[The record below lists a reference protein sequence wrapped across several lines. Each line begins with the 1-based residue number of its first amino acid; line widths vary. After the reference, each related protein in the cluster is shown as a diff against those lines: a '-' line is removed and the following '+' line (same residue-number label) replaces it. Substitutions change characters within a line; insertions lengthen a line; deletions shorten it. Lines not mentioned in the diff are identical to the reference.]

1 MKLKNFFKAA
11 ALVIAGVMTCAV
23 LTACGSNSD
32 SSSSS
37 SKSEEKDGGKKF
49 VITLDAKNAPLT
61 CENFEKLV
69 KDGFY
74 NGLTF
79 HRVVDGFM
87 AQGGDPK
94 GDGTGGSDEAIKGEF
109 SLNGVENKLSHTR
122 GVVSMARSQEF
133 DSASSQF
140 FICYSDD
147 DVFLDG
153 QYAAFGKVD
162 EDGMKVVDDFLKI
175 ERVTGSDGAQ
185 SKPVT
190 PITIVKAEMI
200 DDDDDGN
207 HRVQF
212 TMDF

>member
-1 MKLKNFFKAA
+1 MKMKNLFKAA
-11 ALVIAGVMTCAV
+11 ALLIAGVMTCAV

-32 SSSSS
+32 SSSAA
-37 SKSEEKDGGKKF
+37 KSEEKDGGKEF
-49 VITLDAKNAPLT
+49 IITLYANEAPLT

-69 KDGFY
+69 KEGFY
-74 NGLTF
+74 DGLTF
-79 HRVVDGFM
+79 HRVIDGFM

-94 GDGTGGSDEAIKGEF
+94 GDGKGGSSETIKGEF
-109 SLNGVENKLSHTR
+109 SLNGVENGLSHTR
-122 GVVSMARSQEF
+122 GVVSMARSQEY

-162 EDGMKVVDDFLKI
+162 EEGMKVVDDFLKI
-175 ERVTGSDGAQ
+175 ERVTGSDGEQ

-190 PITIVKAEMI
+190 PITIEKAEMI
-200 DDDDDGN
+200 GDDADGN
-207 HRVQF
+207 HRVRF

>member
-1 MKLKNFFKAA
+1 MKLKNLLKAA
-11 ALVIAGVMTCAV
+11 ALVIAGVMTCAM
-23 LTACGSNSD
+23 LTACGSKDDSD
-32 SSSSS
+32 SSA
-37 SKSEEKDGGKKF
+37 SKSEGNDSDKKF
-49 VITLDAKNAPLT
+49 VITLYANEAPLT

-69 KDGFY
+69 KEGFY
-74 NGLTF
+74 DGLTF

-94 GDGTGGSDEAIKGEF
+94 GDGKGGSDETIKGEF
-109 SLNGVENKLSHTR
+109 SMNGVENGLSHTR
-122 GVVSMARSQEF
+122 GVVSMARSQDY

-153 QYAAFGKVD
+153 QYAAFGMVT
-162 EDGMKVVDDFLKI
+162 EGMEVVDDFLKI
-175 ERVTGSDGAQ
+175 ERVTGSDAAQ

-200 DDDDDGN
+200 DDDADGN